1 MARVSPHTLVT
12 SDPDFWMHVNSV
24 RSKFS
29 RAPWFYKG
37 GRIQAGKDHIVSQ
50 IDETKH
56 KSRRQQMAPGVC
68 PCSL

>member
-1 MARVSPHTLVT
+1 
-12 SDPDFWMHVNSV
+12 MHVNSV